1 MDERS
6 RTTSAWRSSVMAR
19 ARRSTTGSRS
29 LHQPSESSSVAIAE
43 GERETRN
50 VRFSDQRLAAMANEA
65 AGAIRWDA
73 LRKSQLSS
81 RWGRKKSSLNGG
93 SSSSSGGGSGV
104 NGGGIAVY
112 TREDPQSFSVL
123 AKGLLQCG
131 VQELR
136 LVFDTRTSDQFDD
149 VMRTL
154 SPKDFLAGE
163 LVHIVSKHESAG
175 GLPSR
180 SSRAASTYSDTS
192 SVRTASGGDPAAA
205 DLLVSA
211 VTFEKANVFAR
222 NEEWCFLEYLQD
234 NASVVTSNS
243 SGTNSSSNESLSVNK
258 KPWFTKTLLSLHPD
272 DCFFGR
278 VAQRAKHGH
287 DVLAGFHFEEEQDG
301 RSTRVTFSG
310 EMFYSGGSDN
320 NKHSN
325 KDSASNRVVR
335 ARLLKMAQW
344 IVCLADIV
352 RRRRLGIQ
360 VLADR
365 RQIKVLNS
373 HCVCC
378 RRSFL
383 MARKK
388 SCALCGYYVCERCS
402 AIEQRE
408 TCTGVYEC
416 SAIESIRVCDTCI
429 VRVDQCRYA
438 HVTKRTLR
446 PARVVPDVFEAS
458 RVSGSTSAM
467 RSRATTGV
475 VLTNL
480 LQETM
485 TNASAA
491 RKKSALSVIR
501 YLVDQED
508 SDAFSD
514 TGSTGTNS
522 SSNQQQ
528 QRHPHH
534 RKITLTEASTDAQY
548 FAALQTRLNDRPLPV
563 DQCVL
568 ANNEKRSYAIEYPP
582 ELDQVIV
589 TPVPANEAAR
599 LQLLKDE
606 HLVGESTAEDAE
618 DGALEPVPELDII
631 CAIASKELGCS
642 GSLITIVDKD
652 RMRVI
657 ASTLASFASK
667 SFPRDQGF
675 CTQTIL
681 SDKPLL
687 VPHPEADVRFAHIIP
702 VKHMNVSFYC
712 GFPML
717 AADKTTVIGSVCC
730 VDHESRELT
739 QSQYTVMSKLAETA
753 SRVVQM
759 QAKTRKRLAATGP
772 QGSAYAVA
780 A

>member
-1 MDERS
+1 MDARA
-6 RTTSAWRSSVMAR
+6 RTTSTWRSSSAGR

-29 LHQPSESSSVAIAE
+29 LHQNDSSEVGDDE
-43 GERETRN
+43 TTRN
-50 VRFSDQRLAAMANEA
+50 VRFSDQRLATMAADA
-65 AGAIRWDA
+65 AASIRWDA
-73 LRKSQLSS
+73 LRKPQLSS
-81 RWGRKKSSLNGG
+81 RWGRKKSLNGG
-93 SSSSSGGGSGV
+93 SSSSGGVAV
-104 NGGGIAVY
+104 NGGVAVY

-123 AKGLLQCG
+123 AKALLQCG

-136 LVFDTRTSDQFDD
+136 LVFDTRTSDQFGD

-154 SPKDFLAGE
+154 SPKDFFAGE
-163 LVHIVSKHESAG
+163 LVHIVSNTSNNRQEPAG
-175 GLPSR
+175 GPPSR
-180 SSRAASTYSDTS
+180 SSRVASAYSDSS
-192 SVRTASGGDPAAA
+192 SVCTASASDAAA
-205 DLLVSA
+205 DLVVSA
-211 VTFEKANVFAR
+211 MTFEKANVFAR

-234 NASVVTSNS
+234 NASVS
-243 SGTNSSSNESLSVNK
+243 SSTNSSSNESLSTSK
-258 KPWFTKTLLSLHPD
+258 RPWFTKTLLSLHPD

-278 VAQRAKHGH
+278 VAQHAKHGH
-287 DVLAGFHFEEEQDG
+287 DVLAGFYFEEEQDG

-310 EMFYSGGSDN
+310 EMFYSGSMGGKQSTN
-320 NKHSN
+320 S

-344 IVCLADIV
+344 INRLADVV

-402 AIEQRE
+402 TVKQRE
-408 TCTGVYEC
+408 TCAAVYER
-416 SAIESIRVCDTCI
+416 SVIESIRVCDTCI

-438 HVTKRTLR
+438 HVTKRALR
-446 PARVVPDVFEAS
+446 PARVVPDVYEAS
-458 RVSGSTSAM
+458 NAKTM
-467 RSRATTGV
+467 RSRATTGI

-485 TNASAA
+485 VNASAA

-508 SDAFSD
+508 SDAYSD
-514 TGSTGTNS
+514 NGSTS
-522 SSNQQQ
+522 SSQ

-534 RKITLTEASTDAQY
+534 RKITLTETSTDAQY

-568 ANNEKRSYAIEYPP
+568 ANNVKRSYAIEYPA

-589 TPVPANEAAR
+589 TPIPANEAAR
-599 LQLLKDE
+599 LQLIKDE
-606 HLVGESTAEDAE
+606 HLIGESTAADAE

-631 CAIASKELGCS
+631 CGIASKELGCS
-642 GSLITIVDKD
+642 GSLITIVDRD
-652 RMRVI
+652 RMRVV
-657 ASTLASFASK
+657 ASTIASFASK

-681 SDKPLL
+681 GDKPLL
-687 VPHPEADVRFAHIIP
+687 VPHPEADVRFAHVIP
-702 VKHMNVSFYC
+702 VQHMNVSFYC
-712 GFPML
+712 GFPL
-717 AADKTTVIGSVCC
+717 FAADKATVIGSVCC
-730 VDHESRELT
+730 VDHVSRELT
-739 QSQYTVMSKLAETA
+739 QSQYTVMAKLAETA
-753 SRVVQM
+753 SRVVQI
-759 QAKTRKRLAATGP
+759 QARTRKRLATVANG
-772 QGSAYAVA
+772 GSAQTMA
-780 A
+780 AA